1 MIAAEDV
8 VLVLLA
14 AGQSK
19 RFGAKNKLEE
29 DFLGQPVGLHVVT
42 ALENMLFR
50 ERIVV
55 TDGCSLDFAG
65 RDFSVVHNPDPSS
78 GIGGSVKLG
87 IECAKARGATAV
99 LIALADMPRVT
110 ASHIYRLLDAAAGP
124 DAVVASSDGVKPLP
138 PALFG
143 KNRFDFLMSLE
154 GDEGA
159 RALVQSGK
167 HVVTTPAEL
176 FDVDTPEDLEKL
188 RQLVRAPERHDAIT
202 RPTQEVGEP

>member
-19 RFGAKNKLEE
+19 RFGDRNKLELE
-29 DFLGQPVGLHVVT
+29 FLGKPVGLHVVT
-42 ALENMLFR
+42 ALENMPFR

-65 RDFSVVHNPDPSS
+65 RDFTVVHNPDAAT
-78 GIGGSVKLG
+78 GMGGSVRLG
-87 IECAKARGATAV
+87 VQCARQLDAAAV

-110 ASHIYRLLDAAAGP
+110 SSHIYHLLDAADG
-124 DAVVASSDGVKPLP
+124 DEAVVASSDGVQPRP

-143 KNRFDFLMSLE
+143 RGRFNFLMGLK
-154 GDEGA
+154 GDMGA
-159 RALVQSGK
+159 RELVRAGK

-176 FDVDTPEDLEKL
+176 IDIDTPEDLEKL
-188 RQLVRAPERHDAIT
+188 RQLVHAPERLGALA
-202 RPTQEVGEP
+202 RPVE

>member
-19 RFGAKNKLEE
+19 RFGDQNKLEL
-29 DFLGQPVGLHVVT
+29 DFLGKPVGLHVVT
-42 ALENMLFR
+42 ALENMPFR

-55 TDGCSLDFAG
+55 TDGCTLDFAG
-65 RDFSVVHNPDPSS
+65 RDFTVVHNPDPST
-78 GIGGSVKLG
+78 GMAGSVKLG
-87 IECAKARGATAV
+87 IECAKERGAEAV

-110 ASHIYRLLDAAAGP
+110 SSHIYHLLDAAEGP
-124 DAVVASSDGVKPLP
+124 EAVVASSDGVQPRP

-143 KNRFDFLMSLE
+143 KNRFDYLLTLE
-154 GDEGA
+154 GDMGA
-159 RALVQSGK
+159 RELVRAGK

-176 FDVDTPEDLEKL
+176 IDIDTPEDLEKL
-188 RQLVRAPERHDAIT
+188 RQLIHAPERVAT
-202 RPTQEVGEP
+202 RPVE